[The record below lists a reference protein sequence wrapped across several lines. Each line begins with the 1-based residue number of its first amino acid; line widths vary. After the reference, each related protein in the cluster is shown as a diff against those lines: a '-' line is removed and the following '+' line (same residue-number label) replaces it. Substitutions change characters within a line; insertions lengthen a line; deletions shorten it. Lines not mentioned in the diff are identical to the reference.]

1 LSKASAADYSQRAT
15 ERCERVL
22 VTVLGNIGPWA
33 ERVYLAGGLAP
44 RYLIAKLPP
53 DVPPHVGS
61 TDVDLIISVAVTT
74 NDAGAY
80 RTLHHNLRQG
90 GFTQGPADFQWRR
103 KIDESTMLVEF
114 LCETDAVAAGRIFK
128 PKQDYGSKMAALNVT
143 GTELAHRDYVEVA
156 LEAERLDDGGRS
168 RVTVRVANLLPL
180 VVLKIAAFQDRH
192 ANKDAYDLIFTLR
205 NWPGGPDAAG
215 RAAAESP
222 VAAEKI
228 TSGALALLGERFAD
242 TDQDGPAAYATF
254 TAVTGTDPNQ
264 MRQEAVAVARQFLR
278 ALTTGSGRTES

>member
-1 LSKASAADYSQRAT
+1 LSKASAADYSWHAT

-44 RYLIAKLPP
+44 RYLISELPA

-61 TDVDLIISVAVTT
+61 TDVDLIISVAVAT
-74 NDAGAY
+74 DDVGAY
-80 RTLHHNLRQG
+80 RTLHNNLRQG
-90 GFTQGPADFQWRR
+90 GFKQGPADFQWRR
-103 KIDESTMLVEF
+103 KLDESTVLVEF

-128 PKQDYGSKMAALNVT
+128 PKQDYGSKMAALNVA
-143 GTELAHRDYVEVA
+143 GAELARRDYVEVA

-168 RVTVRVANLLPL
+168 QVTVRVANLLPL
-180 VVLKIAAFQDRH
+180 VVLKITAFQDRH

-215 RAAAESP
+215 RAAAGSP
-222 VAAEKI
+222 VAAEEI
-228 TSGALALLGERFAD
+228 TSGALTLLGERFAD
-242 TDQDGPAAYATF
+242 IDQDGPTAYAAF
-254 TAVTGTDPNQ
+254 TAAGGAAPDQ
-264 MRQEAVAVARQFLR
+264 MRQEAVAVARRFLR
-278 ALTTGSGRTES
+278 GLAGWSGRAGS